1 MIYNAIDKIKTY
13 LGTIPIITTITEGD
27 IFEVDLNKQTLFPL
41 AHVIMGN
48 ATRQSNVWQL
58 DFNIL
63 FIETLDDTKDNK
75 VDAWN
80 KMFQAQARLC
90 ELLERTDTTFVLTG
104 SPSAEP
110 FTERF
115 ENDLAGWSLSFSI
128 LIANDM
134 TVC

>member
-1 MIYNAIDKIKTY
+1 MIYNAIDKIKSY
-13 LGTIPIITTITEGD
+13 LADNDLITTITEGD

-48 ATRQSNVWQL
+48 ATRSSNVWQL

-63 FIETLDDTKDNK
+63 FIDILDDTKSNK

-80 KMFQAQARLC
+80 KMFQAQARVC
-90 ELLERTDTTFVLTG
+90 ELLERTDNTFVLTG
-104 SPSAEP
+104 NPTAEP

-115 ENDLAGWSLSFSI
+115 ENDLAGWSLSFSV
-128 LIANDM
+128 LFANDM
-134 TVC
+134 TIC

>member
-13 LGTIPIITTITEGD
+13 LGGIPLINTITEGD
-27 IFEVDLNKQTLFPL
+27 IFQVDLNKQTLFPL
-41 AHVIMGN
+41 THVIMGN

-58 DFNIL
+58 DLNIL
-63 FIETLDDTKDNK
+63 FIDILDDTKDNK

-80 KMFQAQARLC
+80 KMFQAQARFC
-90 ELLERTDTTFVLTG
+90 ELLERTDNTFVLTG
-104 SPSAEP
+104 TPTAEP

-115 ENDLAGWSLSFSI
+115 ENDLAGWNLSFSV
-128 LIANDM
+128 LIPNDM